1 MHANVRQ
8 PGDQLL
14 TRGHLTAPCAGL
26 MILTMDIDLNGL
38 TATQLKKLQAKIADK
53 QKEREKLP
61 EDKKAFRALAK
72 KLGYRSLDAFLAA
85 AGFTSKVEAKKT
97 RAKTKGTGKRHRMTG
112 EEREALE
119 QSLKEGKMSIAA
131 VANKHGVS
139 TTTVMTAKKKLKL
152 VKSRQPKK

>member
-1 MHANVRQ
+1 
-8 PGDQLL
+8 
-14 TRGHLTAPCAGL
+14 
-26 MILTMDIDLNGL
+26 MILIMDIDLNGL

-85 AGFTSKVEAKKT
+85 AGFTSKVEAKK
-97 RAKTKGTGKRHRMTG
+97 AKTKGTGKRHRMTA
-112 EEREALE
+112 EERAALE
-119 QSLKEGKMSIAA
+119 ESLKEGKMSIEA
-131 VANKHGVS
+131 VAKKHGVS

-152 VKSRQPKK
+152 VKPRQPKK